1 MVILMQIIIVGCGKV
16 GATLTQRLSTED
28 NNICIVDTDKVTV
41 QQLAAECDVMGLVGN
56 GASYSVLAEAGI
68 EKADLLIAVT
78 ESDELNLLC
87 CVIARKAS
95 KCQTI
100 ARVRNPM
107 YNVEQQFLQ
116 KELGLS
122 MIINPEQTAAAEI
135 ADLLCFP
142 SAIGID
148 TFSKGRAEMLRFRI
162 PADSMLNE
170 LPLKEV
176 SAKIRGD
183 FLICA
188 VDREN
193 EVKIPDGNFVLH
205 SGDIISIVTSR
216 KNAVEFCKK
225 INIKTNN
232 VKNTMIIGGGKI
244 SLYLAQQLQNL
255 GIAVKIIERDAKRC
269 NELVELLPEATIVHG
284 DGSDETLLQ
293 EERIDKMDSFVAL
306 TNMDEENI
314 LLSLSAKKR
323 VSSKVV
329 TKINR
334 LQLDEIIHNLDL
346 DSVVY
351 PLLLTAQ
358 KILQYVRATKNSI
371 GSNVQTL
378 YRLYND
384 RVEALEFNI
393 TENSH
398 ITGIPLQNLHLKS
411 GLLICCITRN
421 NQLIIPDGQTCILP
435 GDSIIVVTT
444 HLGLQDAQ
452 DILKN

>member
-1 MVILMQIIIVGCGKV
+1 MQIVIVGCGKMGTV
-16 GATLTQRLSTED
+16 LTQRLSTED
-28 NNICIVDTDKVTV
+28 NNICIVDTDKNIV
-41 QQLAAECDVMGLVGN
+41 QRLAAECDVMGLVGN
-56 GASYSVLAEAGI
+56 GASYSVLAEAGV
-68 EKADLLIAVT
+68 EHADLVIAVT

-95 KCQTI
+95 QCHTI

-107 YNVEQQFLQ
+107 YNAEQQFLQ

-122 MIINPEQTAAAEI
+122 MIINPEQTAAMEI

-148 TFSKGRAEMLRFRI
+148 TFSKGGVEMLRFKI

-170 LPLKEV
+170 MSLKDV
-176 SAKIRGD
+176 SAKIKCD

-188 VDREN
+188 VDRNN
-193 EVKIPDGNFVLH
+193 EVQIPDGNFVLR

-216 KNAVEFCKK
+216 ANAIEFCKK
-225 INIKTNN
+225 TNMKTNG
-232 VKNTMIIGGGKI
+232 VKSAMIIGGGKI
-244 SLYLAQQLQNL
+244 SLYLANLLQNM
-255 GIAVKIIERDAKRC
+255 GIDVKIIERNAKRC
-269 NELVELLPEATIVHG
+269 EELTELLPETVIIHG
-284 DGSDETLLQ
+284 DGSDEALLQ
-293 EERIDKMDSFVAL
+293 QERIDKTAALVAL

-314 LLSLSAKKR
+314 LLSLFAKKR
-323 VSSKVV
+323 VSSKVI

-334 LQLDEIIHNLDL
+334 LQLNEIIHNLEL

-351 PLLLTAQ
+351 PQLLTAQ
-358 KILQYVRATKNSI
+358 RILQYVRAAKNSI
-371 GSNVQTL
+371 GSNVKTL

-398 ITGIPLQNLHLKS
+398 ITGTPLQNLRLKR
-411 GLLICCITRN
+411 GLLVCCIMRKN
-421 NQLIIPDGQTCILP
+421 RLIIPDGQACILP

-444 HLGLQDAQ
+444 QLGLQDAG
-452 DILKN
+452 DILRN